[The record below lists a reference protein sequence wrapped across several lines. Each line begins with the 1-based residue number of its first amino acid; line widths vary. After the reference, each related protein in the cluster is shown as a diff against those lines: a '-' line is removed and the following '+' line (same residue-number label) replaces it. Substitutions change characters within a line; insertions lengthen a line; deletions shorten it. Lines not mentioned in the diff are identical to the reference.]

1 MELTGVGCLLE
12 RIHHGYC
19 APPAMLF
26 NAALDITECG
36 DPVALSVLVSGC
48 NVDVKML
55 EECKDKDGKPLPEW
69 ICCKGDPGEG
79 QGS

>member
-1 MELTGVGCLLE
+1 MRQKLPGFL
-12 RIHHGYC
+12 
-19 APPAMLF
+19 
-26 NAALDITECG
+26 AL
-36 DPVALSVLVSGC
+36 AVLVSGC

-55 EECKDKDGKPLPEW
+55 EKCKDKDGKPLPEW